1 MSSQRVVKFIENLCS
16 HVKGE
21 LARKPF
27 ILDEW
32 QKNHIIQP
40 LYDTMDENGLRQYRT
55 AYIQIPR
62 KNGKSN
68 LIAALGLYHLFADG
82 EQGAEVIVAAGDR
95 SQAGIIHEIQK
106 QMVLNSPI
114 LSKKCKVYRN
124 SIVLNN
130 DASFIQAISAD
141 ADTKHGFNI
150 STCLFDE
157 LHTQPN
163 RELWDVLTTATGA
176 RRQPLTLAITTAGH
190 DKQSICYEQY
200 DYAKKVKSGIIT
212 DPTFLP
218 VIYEL
223 DEGDDIH
230 DPEVWHKV
238 NPALGTAVKLEYL
251 KQQSDKARQLIS
263 YENTF
268 RRLHLNQWTSSEEK
282 WLSDEDFMSGVLGFD
297 EDDVEGMEC
306 WGGLDLAATE
316 DITALVLIFGDG
328 ESFKV
333 LCRFWVTEAAVER
346 RRGRVGADYDTF
358 VRKGLITVTKGNSTD
373 YKVLLRDILELH
385 AKYKIKALAFDRWN
399 SSTLVPDLTDEGVP
413 CAPFGQGFAS
423 MSAPIKQLEVI
434 IRNGNLDHNGHEV
447 LRWMASNIQAKKDAS
462 ENIKFDK
469 SKSSDKIDGMVALA
483 MAMGA
488 YMIDRAEGGSTES
501 VYNDRDIFFL

>member
-1 MSSQRVVKFIENLCS
+1 VSSQRVVKFIENLCS

-32 QKNHIIQP
+32 QKNHIIKP

-163 RELWDVLTTATGA
+163 RELWDVLTTATGSHA
-176 RRQPLTLAITTAGH
+176 ASRSLWQSPRLAT
-190 DKQSICYEQY
+190 
-200 DYAKKVKSGIIT
+200 
-212 DPTFLP
+212 
-218 VIYEL
+218 
-223 DEGDDIH
+223 
-230 DPEVWHKV
+230 
-238 NPALGTAVKLEYL
+238 
-251 KQQSDKARQLIS
+251 IS
-263 YENTF
+263 
-268 RRLHLNQWTSSEEK
+268 RASATSS
-282 WLSDEDFMSGVLGFD
+282 
-297 EDDVEGMEC
+297 
-306 WGGLDLAATE
+306 T
-316 DITALVLIFGDG
+316 T
-328 ESFKV
+328 
-333 LCRFWVTEAAVER
+333 TPR
-346 RRGRVGADYDTF
+346 R
-358 VRKGLITVTKGNSTD
+358 
-373 YKVLLRDILELH
+373 
-385 AKYKIKALAFDRWN
+385 
-399 SSTLVPDLTDEGVP
+399 
-413 CAPFGQGFAS
+413 
-423 MSAPIKQLEVI
+423 
-434 IRNGNLDHNGHEV
+434 
-447 LRWMASNIQAKKDAS
+447 
-462 ENIKFDK
+462 
-469 SKSSDKIDGMVALA
+469 
-483 MAMGA
+483 
-488 YMIDRAEGGSTES
+488 
-501 VYNDRDIFFL
+501 

>member
-1 MSSQRVVKFIENLCS
+1 MNSNRVIKFIENLCT

-21 LARKPF
+21 LARQPF

-32 QKNHIIQP
+32 QKNDIIHP
-40 LYDTMDENGLRQYRT
+40 LYGTINEFGLRQYRT

-68 LIAALGLYHLFADG
+68 LIASLGLYHLFADN
-82 EQGAEVIVAAGDR
+82 EPGAEVIVAAGDR

-130 DASFIQAISAD
+130 DSSFIQAISAD

-190 DKQSICYEQY
+190 DKQSICYELY
-200 DYAKKVKSGIIT
+200 DYAKKVKDGIIK
-212 DPTFLP
+212 DESFFP
-218 VIYEL
+218 VLYETNE
-223 DEGDDIH
+223 DDDIH
-230 DPEVWHKV
+230 DEATWRKV
-238 NPALGTAVKLEYL
+238 NPGLGTTIKMEYL
-251 KQQSDKARQLIS
+251 KQQSEKAKQLVT

-282 WLSDEDFMSGVLGFD
+282 WVSDDDFMSGCTDFNPEEYHGWD
-297 EDDVEGMEC
+297 A

-316 DITALVLIFGDG
+316 DITAFCLIIPDGDG
-328 ESFKV
+328 FKV
-333 LCRFWVTEAAVER
+333 ILKAWVTEAAVDR
-346 RRGRVGADYDTF
+346 RRGRTGADYDKF
-358 VRKGLITVTKGNSTD
+358 VGMGLLTVTKGNSTD
-373 YKVLLRDILELH
+373 YRQLRKDILEMCEDYNV
-385 AKYKIKALAFDRWN
+385 KGIAFDRWN
-399 SSTLVPDLTDEGVP
+399 SSTLIPDLVDDGLE
-413 CAPFGQGFAS
+413 CYPFGQGFAS
-423 MSAPIKQLEVI
+423 MSAPVKNLEIVI
-434 IRNGNLDHNGHEV
+434 RANGLDHGGNDL
-447 LRWMASNIQAKKDAS
+447 LRWMCSNIQVKKDPA

-469 SKSSDKIDGMVALA
+469 AKSSDKIDGMVALA
-483 MAMGA
+483 MAMGQ
-488 YMIDRAEGGSTES
+488 YMIDRAED
-501 VYNDRDIFFL
+501 NDGDTMYSERDILIL